1 MDQGQ
6 STQRRRR
13 RSKKEPKPQ
22 FNLGKYF
29 TVPTFLNLEIGRKR
43 LLPLF
48 ILFIA
53 FIGIVN
59 AFRFGGAS
67 LDYYSVK
74 NSISLWINKGTAQ
87 SQTSYESAKASIS
100 TANVLHHSNPLY
112 LELDAQIKEWGVL
125 SGFEAD
131 MGLQAA
137 QASYLL
143 ASKSRPL
150 WPVTWANL
158 AMLKWRKQ
166 EFDDEMLS
174 YLNKAHTLGLQ
185 KAEVHILFTQLGLSL
200 YQANHPFYRSI
211 REQTQT
217 HIKKGIRAN
226 PSRNQIVAF
235 IKDNGHHR
243 TVCRWLD
250 VNDDAFA
257 ISMLGCQKA

>member
-1 MDQGQ
+1 MEQGQ
-6 STQRRRR
+6 ETRRRKR
-13 RSKKEPKPQ
+13 RSKKEPKAQ
-22 FNLGKYF
+22 LNLGKYF
-29 TVPTFLNLEIGRKR
+29 TAPKFLSEELGRKR

-53 FIGIVN
+53 TVGILN
-59 AFRFGGAS
+59 AFRFGAAS
-67 LDYYSVK
+67 LDYYTVK
-74 NSISLWINKGTAQ
+74 NSISLWINEGSAQ
-87 SQTSYESAKASIS
+87 SQGSYESAKESIN

-125 SGFEAD
+125 SGFEAN
-131 MGLQAA
+131 MGLKAA
-137 QASYLL
+137 QESYLL
-143 ASKSRPL
+143 ASKTRPL

-166 EFDDEMLS
+166 EFDSEMLG

-200 YQANHPFYRSI
+200 YKANHPFYRDI

-257 ISMLGCQKA
+257 ISMLGCQKT